1 MAAKLIK
8 IEAKTAAEL
17 AGKLELS
24 EAARA
29 ALRDGVGP
37 AEYLDALVA
46 SGQWP
51 DAVRLLALALPKRE
65 AIWWACR
72 CARAAGPAP
81 APAAGTALGAAEAWV
96 AEPTE
101 ERRRAAFPAAEAAQF
116 GTPAGC
122 AALAVF
128 LSGGSLAPPDIAA
141 VPPAEDLTGKTVAG
155 AVLLA
160 GVVAEPE
167 KASEK
172 YRAFVTDGL
181 AIAEGKQAL
190 KG

>member
-24 EAARA
+24 EAARE
-29 ALRDGVGP
+29 ALRDGAAP
-37 AEYLDALVA
+37 ADYLDALM
-46 SGQWP
+46 SGGQLP

-81 APAAGTALGAAEAWV
+81 SSAASGALAAAEAWV

-101 ERRRAAFPAAEAAQF
+101 DRRRAAFPAAEAAQF

-128 LSGGSLAPPDIAA
+128 LSGGSLAPPEITA

-160 GVVAEPE
+160 SVLTEPE
-167 KASEK
+167 RASEK
-172 YRAFVTDGL
+172 YRVFLADGL

>member
-1 MAAKLIK
+1 MMAAKLTK

-17 AGKLELS
+17 AGQLELS
-24 EAARA
+24 EAAGA
-29 ALRDGVGP
+29 MLRDGIAP
-37 AEYLDALVA
+37 AEYLDLLMAG
-46 SGQWP
+46 GQWA
-51 DAVRLLALALPKRE
+51 DAIRLLALALPKRE
-65 AIWWACR
+65 AVWWACG
-72 CARAAGPAP
+72 CARKASPAP
-81 APAAGTALGAAEAWV
+81 SPAAEAALAAAEAWV

-101 ERRRAAFPAAEAAQF
+101 ERRRVAFPAAEKAQF

-128 LSGGSLAPPDIAA
+128 LSGGSLAPPEIAA

-160 GVVAEPE
+160 GVITEPE

-172 YRAFVTDGL
+172 YRAFLADGL
-181 AIAEGKQAL
+181 AIAEGKQ
-190 KG
+190 G

>member
-1 MAAKLIK
+1 MVAKLIK

-17 AGKLELS
+17 AGRLELS
-24 EAARA
+24 EPARA
-29 ALRDGVGP
+29 ALRDGAGP
-37 AEYLDALVA
+37 ADYLDALME

-51 DAVRLLALALPKRE
+51 DAIRLLALALPKRE
-65 AIWWACR
+65 AVWWACR
-72 CARAAGPAP
+72 CARAVGPAP
-81 APAAGTALGAAEAWV
+81 SPAAGAALTAAEAWV

-101 ERRRAAFPAAEAAQF
+101 DRRRAAFPAAEAAQF

-122 AALAVF
+122 TALAVF
-128 LSGGSLAPPDIAA
+128 LSGGSLAPPQIAA

-155 AVLLA
+155 ALLLA
-160 GVVAEPE
+160 GVVSEPE

-172 YRAFVTDGL
+172 YRAFLADGL
-181 AIAEGKQAL
+181 AIAEGKQVL